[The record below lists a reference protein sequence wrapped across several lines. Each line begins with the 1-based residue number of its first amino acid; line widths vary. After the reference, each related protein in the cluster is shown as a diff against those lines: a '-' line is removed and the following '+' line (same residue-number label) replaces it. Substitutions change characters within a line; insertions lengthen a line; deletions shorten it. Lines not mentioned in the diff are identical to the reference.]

1 MIYLDN
7 AATTFPKSESV
18 YKAMDDANRK
28 LNFNAGRGG
37 YKVAREATALI
48 DDTKKRLLELVNANG
63 DANVVLSSSI
73 TLALNQ
79 IIKGIGF
86 QKGDYIYVSP
96 YEHNAVARTV
106 YDVCK
111 KTGAEM
117 IELPL
122 DDSLEI
128 DLEKMK
134 YMFSRQHPKCVCCIH
149 ISNVNGYILPYEKIF
164 EESKKYEAI
173 NVLDTA
179 QSLGI
184 INVDIK
190 DSDVDFLSF
199 AGHKSLYGPMGI
211 GGFINCSDYKLM
223 TFFTGG
229 TGSDSL
235 NLSMQEKS
243 PNRYE
248 ASSMNIVAIAGL
260 NQALKEVDV
269 LKSNNHLRELTK
281 YLLGELNEIR
291 DIKVYHTGN
300 DILNTIGVISFNKKG
315 MLAEDVGS
323 ILDYDYNIAVRTGYH
338 CAPLIHKYLK
348 DMEYKG
354 TVRIGLGK
362 NTSIDDIDYL
372 IKNLKEF

>member
-37 YKVAREATALI
+37 YKLAREATALI

-79 IIKGIGF
+79 IIKGIDF

-315 MLAEDVGS
+315 MFAEDVGS

-348 DMEYKG
+348 DMEHKG